1 MKYDIPSQ
9 RRWED
14 PPQRIG
20 EPDLGILP
28 SGVLRLI
35 DTRFGSRNSRYVKWF
50 VRAFRCGITAARS
63 SCSKLRTP
71 SATMNRVPVPKWD
84 KRHDT
89 IVPASAKL
97 PSG

>member
-28 SGVLRLI
+28 SGILRLI
-35 DTRFGSRNSRYVKWF
+35 DTLVGSPNSR
-50 VRAFRCGITAARS
+50 RRG
-63 SCSKLRTP
+63 
-71 SATMNRVPVPKWD
+71 
-84 KRHDT
+84 T
-89 IVPASAKL
+89 ILHASAEL
-97 PSG
+97 PSGRERLKTGRTKRVLGCIARVSCAYFRS

>member
-28 SGVLRLI
+28 SGILRLI
-35 DTRFGSRNSRYVKWF
+35 DTLVGSPNSRYVKSF
-50 VRAFRCGITAARS
+50 VRALRFGMTAARS
-63 SCSKLRTP
+63 SCPKL
-71 SATMNRVPVPKWD
+71 
-84 KRHDT
+84 
-89 IVPASAKL
+89 
-97 PSG
+97 

>member
-35 DTRFGSRNSRYVKWF
+35 DTRFGSR
-50 VRAFRCGITAARS
+50 
-63 SCSKLRTP
+63 
-71 SATMNRVPVPKWD
+71 
-84 KRHDT
+84 
-89 IVPASAKL
+89 
-97 PSG
+97 

>member
-35 DTRFGSRNSRYVKWF
+35 DTRFGSRNSRYVKLF
-50 VRAFRCGITAARS
+50 FRGFRFGITAARS
-63 SCSKLRTP
+63 SCPMLRML
-71 SATMNRVPVPKWD
+71 SATMNRL
-84 KRHDT
+84 
-89 IVPASAKL
+89 PASK
-97 PSG
+97 